1 MIANLTAGNKV
12 KFNYIK
18 ERIRTYDSF
27 PAQTHYE
34 VEGYEGK
41 VLEVRDT
48 ASNPVSRETVF
59 RDQKVERSRY
69 LLIVQL
75 PDNKIKSF
83 YDGRIV
89 GIEKVNETPDQTAK
103 TTNFDWQVI
112 ENSDYSSKVKNFI
125 LNMYANILDKMAK

>member
-1 MIANLTAGNKV
+1 MTTTNNKEKTEVIANLTAGNKV

-18 ERIRTYDSF
+18 ARIRTYDSF

-48 ASNPVSRETVF
+48 AANPVDTETVY
-59 RDQKVERSRY
+59 RNPSVERSRY
-69 LLIVQL
+69 LLVVQL
-75 PDNKIKSF
+75 SDNKIKTF

-89 GIEKVNETPDQTAK
+89 GIEQVKEVPKSFLKKV
-103 TTNFDWQVI
+103 FD
-112 ENSDYSSKVKNFI
+112 KLTK
-125 LNMYANILDKMAK
+125 